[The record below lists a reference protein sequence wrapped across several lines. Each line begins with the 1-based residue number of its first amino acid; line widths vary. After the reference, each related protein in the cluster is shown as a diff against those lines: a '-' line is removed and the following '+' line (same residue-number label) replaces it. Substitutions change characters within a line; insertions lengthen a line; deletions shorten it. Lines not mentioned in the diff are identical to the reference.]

1 VDETLTS
8 VGTHSR
14 TSDLNGIKLLDEIK
28 PYSLSN
34 IIPGNAPNNTRNI
47 NKLTASDI
55 SVSSCDSIEAYPLVE
70 DKDPPEIND
79 IIPEVKMP
87 NKKRLTPTSI
97 MVMDTISAVRS
108 RTLLKVLFDPGS
120 TATLI
125 KRKCLPK
132 HCKAIPTK
140 QERKINTL
148 AGSCETK
155 FVVVMRN
162 LRLPELDKNR
172 VVDQEKA
179 LVFNG
184 QCKYDV
190 ILGADFLSKSGI
202 DIKYSTGTIE
212 WFDSELPMRDP
223 HQLSDK
229 EYLAM
234 VDIIEVQREAEDIF
248 GMDWYDPTCYAS
260 EILDAKYGQ
269 VSTDELADQLNHLTT
284 EQKHDLKILFRDFT
298 KLFYST
304 LGVYPHRKFHIDLIP
319 GAKPKHSQPYAI
331 PRIYLAAFKKEL
343 DCLVKIK
350 VLSPTGA
357 SEWGSPTFITPKKDN
372 TVRWVSDLRELN
384 KVVLCKQYPLP
395 IINDVQRKCTGYAF
409 LANLTSQCSTTPLN
423 SMRSLRISQPL

>member
-1 VDETLTS
+1 
-8 VGTHSR
+8 
-14 TSDLNGIKLLDEIK
+14 
-28 PYSLSN
+28 
-34 IIPGNAPNNTRNI
+34 
-47 NKLTASDI
+47 
-55 SVSSCDSIEAYPLVE
+55 LVE
-70 DKDPPEIND
+70 DKDPPEIGD

-87 NKKRLTPTSI
+87 NKKRLTPTSF
-97 MVMDTISAVRS
+97 MVVDTISAVKS

-125 KRKCLPK
+125 NRKCLPR
-132 HCKAIPTK
+132 HCKAISTK

-155 FVVVMRN
+155 SVVVMRN
-162 LRLPELDKNR
+162 LRLPKLDKNH
-172 VVDQEKA
+172 VVDQQKA

-184 QCKYDV
+184 HCKYDV

-202 DIKYSTGTIE
+202 DIRYSTGTIE
-212 WFDSELPMRDP
+212 WFDSELPLCDP
-223 HQLSDK
+223 HQLNDI

-234 VDIIEVQREAEDIF
+234 AADIIEVQREAEDIF

-269 VSTDELADQLNHLTT
+269 ASTDELANQLNHLTT

-357 SEWGSPTFITPKKDN
+357 SEWGLPTFITPKKDN
-372 TVRWVSDLRELN
+372 TVRWVSDLQELN
-384 KVVLCKQYPLP
+384 KVVLRKQYPLP
-395 IINDVQRKCTGYAF
+395 IINDVLRKCTGYAF